1 MVKIYRR
8 ISIVLLSLTLAIYGW
23 VVGFVPITFSAKAET
38 TYSKP
43 FETTNVLEDLKG
55 STIEGKV
62 FNLADYPK
70 DSKGTTRL
78 ISFVEYC
85 YSNDKSNPQDYSL
98 YLYVYNPKALK
109 FSDSTILNQIE
120 MSFGND
126 TNTYKKYPMRVVNYS
141 LEEGYERVFYKLK
154 VVLTSE
160 EKQSIMKKLNKD
172 KREYNISGI
181 ELLEDGALNAKDYTV
196 AKKFTYKGFAPE
208 HSTDGG
214 SNGNLTYSSAEIEVL
229 ELEVFPTQYRPDGY
243 NGKNIYTQD
252 SLHSVYFAVP
262 NSVISEYGNMTKVH
276 AAWLNAVL
284 KPSLVVGD
292 RSVYADLKPYL
303 GVNIGTRNENI
314 KHIYFGAFDLFGDSN
329 ANMQYY
335 CGYAYNFDR
344 TQFGSSNLYYGS
356 QITTLNLMV
365 PAFDQDLNTYVVP
378 SQKVIDA
385 MIEASDVIGGRFING
400 KYSELLF
407 ESIDDHF
414 TEVEIS
420 ADETFDLTS
429 TVIDLDFWKALFGM
443 NLEVTTNFDGIKA
456 IHAVTS
462 KDLEGTDEEISK
474 RLYIGKQ
481 DVGHLKALYEDVVF
495 DYTVYLF
502 RYQVSDYVSQRATH
516 MTYDK
521 FLWKETFERG
531 WADGYFFKETVNLDF
546 DIIDV
551 TFTKNL
557 KDTVIPVVS
566 SPIDIVPSPT
576 PPPDI
581 IVPVPDSNWYDGLL
595 VIARW
600 LGVLFVAYII
610 YRLIK
615 FILPKNKKGGW

>member
-1 MVKIYRR
+1 
-8 ISIVLLSLTLAIYGW
+8 
-23 VVGFVPITFSAKAET
+23 
-38 TYSKP
+38 
-43 FETTNVLEDLKG
+43 
-55 STIEGKV
+55 
-62 FNLADYPK
+62 
-70 DSKGTTRL
+70 
-78 ISFVEYC
+78 
-85 YSNDKSNPQDYSL
+85 
-98 YLYVYNPKALK
+98 
-109 FSDSTILNQIE
+109 
-120 MSFGND
+120 
-126 TNTYKKYPMRVVNYS
+126 MRVVNYS

-154 VVLTSE
+154 VVLTNE
-160 EKQSIMKKLNKD
+160 EKQSIMQKLNKD

-181 ELLEDGALNAKDYTV
+181 EILEDGALNAVDYTV
-196 AKKFTYKGFAPE
+196 AKKFTFKGFAPGF
-208 HSTDGG
+208 STDGG
-214 SNGNLTYSSAEIEVL
+214 SSGNLTYSSAEIEVL
-229 ELEVFPTQYRPDGY
+229 ELEVFPTQYRPQGY
-243 NGKNIYTQD
+243 NEKNIYTQD

-262 NSVISEYGNMTKVH
+262 NSVINEYGNMTKVH
-276 AAWLNAVL
+276 ATWLNAVL

-292 RSVYADLKPYL
+292 RSVYADLEPYL

-314 KHIYFGAFDLFGDSN
+314 KHIYFGAFDVFGESN

-344 TQFGSSNLYYGS
+344 SQFGTKNLYYGS

-365 PAFDQDLNTYVVP
+365 PAFDKDLNTYVVP
-378 SQKVIDA
+378 SRSVIDA
-385 MIEASDVIGGRFING
+385 MINVSDDIGGKLING

-456 IHAVTS
+456 IHAITA
-462 KDLEGTDEEISK
+462 KDLEGTADEISK

-481 DVGHLKALYEDVVF
+481 DVSHIKSLYEDLAF
-495 DYTVYLF
+495 DYTIYLF
-502 RYQVSDYVSQRATH
+502 RYQVSDYVSQPATH
-516 MTYDK
+516 MVYDK
-521 FLWKETFERG
+521 FLWKEVFERG

-551 TFTKNL
+551 TFTKNF

-595 VIARW
+595 LIVRWIGALFIAY
-600 LGVLFVAYII
+600 LI
-610 YRLIK
+610 YRFIRFLI
-615 FILPKNKKGGW
+615 PKKKKEKKNE